1 MTHRFDVAHDP
12 AVVARWCT
20 LAEQRL
26 EYLTELFQNGRWRR
40 YYSHTAFLE
49 NIKEAKAMVAHW
61 RALSTPGYVPEQRT
75 PILIADLKPASVPE
89 VVEAAPD
96 EIHVDV
102 ASEAVPVDEAASASV
117 PAPEVVDRMPST
129 SDHINDRYSLL
140 RNLTL

>member
-26 EYLTELFQNGRWRR
+26 DYLTELFQNGRWRR

-75 PILIADLKPASVPE
+75 PILIADLKPTSVPDA
-89 VVEAAPD
+89 VEAAPD
-96 EIHVDV
+96 EILVDV
-102 ASEAVPVDEAASASV
+102 ASEAAPVDEAASA
-117 PAPEVVDRMPST
+117 PALEVVDTMPST
-129 SDHINDRYSLL
+129 TDPINDRYSLL